1 MNIYNGENTS
11 APLIGQYCGTNSPG
25 TVTSSNAAGALTF
38 EWHSDISVTG
48 PGWTASISCSTNPP
62 VADFLASNT
71 SPAPGADV
79 VFTDLSTGG
88 PTSWTWTITPASHA
102 FVNGTDANSQNPEV
116 QFNDL
121 VAYTVTLDVT
131 NPYGSDSETK
141 VNYINVSPC
150 SYCAAGGSN
159 GSEEWVSNVTF
170 NTIDNS
176 SVAGAGYTDYT
187 SISTDVDQGSTHNL
201 SISCGSIDDWNENYW
216 AYFDWNQ
223 DCDFDDIGESYDLG
237 ETTGPG
243 TLNTNV
249 TVPVDAVPGTV
260 RMRVFLKYS
269 SNPTDGCDNSF
280 TYGEAEDYTVNVI
293 AVGGDIVLDLT
304 AMLEGP
310 FNGNDMN
317 TDLNSLLPL
326 SQPFNVAPWF
336 YSGIDNVGNIPNANV
351 TEWVLVDLRDANS
364 AANATSAT
372 SVAMQ
377 AAFILNDGSIVDL
390 DGSSNLVF
398 PVSISQNLYV
408 AVWQRNHI
416 GIISNNALTPSGGI
430 YSYDFTSGGNQ
441 VYGDVD
447 GHKQLAPGIWGMFS
461 GDGDRN
467 GSIGTGD
474 EAPTWE
480 TQAGT
485 KGYIDSDY
493 NLDSESNNIDKDDYW
508 VPNIG
513 EGTQVPN

>member
-1 MNIYNGENTS
+1 
-11 APLIGQYCGTNSPG
+11 
-25 TVTSSNAAGALTF
+25 
-38 EWHSDISVTG
+38 
-48 PGWTASISCSTNPP
+48 
-62 VADFLASNT
+62 
-71 SPAPGADV
+71 
-79 VFTDLSTGG
+79 
-88 PTSWTWTITPASHA
+88 
-102 FVNGTDANSQNPEV
+102 
-116 QFNDL
+116 
-121 VAYTVTLDVT
+121 
-131 NPYGSDSETK
+131 
-141 VNYINVSPC
+141 
-150 SYCAAGGSN
+150 
-159 GSEEWVSNVTF
+159 
-170 NTIDNS
+170 
-176 SVAGAGYTDYT
+176 
-187 SISTDVDQGSTHNL
+187 
-201 SISCGSIDDWNENYW
+201 
-216 AYFDWNQ
+216 
-223 DCDFDDIGESYDLG
+223 
-237 ETTGPG
+237 
-243 TLNTNV
+243 
-249 TVPVDAVPGTV
+249 
-260 RMRVFLKYS
+260 
-269 SNPTDGCDNSF
+269 
-280 TYGEAEDYTVNVI
+280 
-293 AVGGDIVLDLT
+293 
-304 AMLEGP
+304 
-310 FNGNDMN
+310 
-317 TDLNSLLPL
+317 
-326 SQPFNVAPWF
+326 
-336 YSGIDNVGNIPNANV
+336 
-351 TEWVLVDLRDANS
+351 
-364 AANATSAT
+364 
-372 SVAMQ
+372 MQ